1 MSQVYISI
9 GSNIDPAQ
17 NIRSALADL
26 RRSYPELTIS
36 SVYESE
42 AVGFAGDNF
51 YNLVVGFETH
61 DDVFEVARV
70 LRAIEDNHARDRRGP
85 KFSSRT
91 IDLDLLLYDDE
102 IINRDSLNIP
112 RDEIT
117 KNAFVLWP
125 LAEIA
130 ADKTHPELGCSFG
143 EMWQAYQKES
153 QSLWPIEFEWD

>member
-1 MSQVYISI
+1 MAQVYISV
-9 GSNIDPAQ
+9 GSNIEPAQ
-17 NIRSALADL
+17 NIRSAITEL
-26 RRSYPELTIS
+26 RRHYPKLAIS

-42 AVGFAGDNF
+42 AVGFEGDNF
-51 YNLVVGFETH
+51 YNLVVGFETQ

-70 LRAIEDNHARDRRGP
+70 LRAIEDSHARDRREP

-91 IDLDLLLYDDE
+91 IDLDMLLYDGE
-102 IINRDSLNIP
+102 VINRDGLNIP

-130 ADKTHPELGCSFG
+130 ADKTHPQLGRSFA
-143 EMWQAYQKES
+143 EMWQDYNKES

>member
-1 MSQVYISI
+1 MSRVYISV
-9 GSNIDPAQ
+9 GSNIEPAQ
-17 NIRSALADL
+17 NIRSAIIEL
-26 RRSYPELTIS
+26 RRHYPGLTIS

-42 AVGFAGDNF
+42 AVGFDGDNF
-51 YNLVVGFETH
+51 YNLVIGFETQ
-61 DDVFEVARV
+61 DDVFEVAAV
-70 LRAIEDNHARDRRGP
+70 LRAIEDSHARDRRGP

-102 IINRDSLNIP
+102 IINRDGLNIP

-130 ADKTHPELGCSFG
+130 AEQRHPELGRSFG
-143 EMWQAYQKES
+143 EMWQAYNKVS

>member
-1 MSQVYISI
+1 MAQVYVSV
-9 GSNIDPAQ
+9 GSNIEPTA
-17 NIRSALADL
+17 NIRSAMREL
-26 RRSYPELTIS
+26 RRHYPQLLLS

-51 YNLVVGFETH
+51 YNLVVGFETD
-61 DDVFEVARV
+61 DDVYRVAAV
-70 LRAIEDNHARDRRGP
+70 LNSLEASHARDRRAP

-91 IDLDLLLYDDE
+91 IDLDLLLYDDAV
-102 IINRDSLNIP
+102 IHQNGLNIP

-130 ADKTHPELGCSFG
+130 GDLTHPQTGRSYA
-143 EMWQAYQKES
+143 EMWRDYDKNR
-153 QSLWPIEFEWD
+153 QSLWPIPFGWD